1 MIVSSWYRIEFF
13 SGIMINDSA
22 HHCIWHKNGG
32 YSMEMMIRRRVKMMM
47 IVIIMLIMMMMVT
60 MTMTNILVIWE
71 TQGGHHTIWN
81 GPTVRTLEA
90 QWPFWAS
97 EFSTACEVM
106 LIMMKMMQNIV
117 KSLINILSLKLSEK
131 YPFPCW
137 FCLRRKIFQ
146 SMWMLF
152 WPESISK

>member
-1 MIVSSWYRIEFF
+1 MCYWDQQEIVFLIFSPYHWGIFATILSLMLSLFRYSELVKKWSYQVGIALSFF

-22 HHCIWHKNGG
+22 HHYIWHKNGG

-81 GPTVRTLEA
+81 GPTVRTPEA

-106 LIMMKMMQNIV
+106 LIMMKMM
-117 KSLINILSLKLSEK
+117 
-131 YPFPCW
+131 
-137 FCLRRKIFQ
+137 
-146 SMWMLF
+146 
-152 WPESISK
+152 